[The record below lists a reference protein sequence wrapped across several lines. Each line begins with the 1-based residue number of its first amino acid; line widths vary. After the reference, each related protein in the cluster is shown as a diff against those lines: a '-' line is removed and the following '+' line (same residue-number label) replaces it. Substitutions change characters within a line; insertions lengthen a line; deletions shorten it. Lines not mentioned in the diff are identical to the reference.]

1 MADVPRISV
10 EEVRRK
16 TAAGQ
21 ALLVCAYPDE
31 VKCSR
36 VKLEGSIT
44 VSDLQAR
51 LSSVPRDQEIIF
63 FCA

>member
-10 EEVRRK
+10 EEARRK
-16 TAAGQ
+16 AAAGQ
-21 ALLVCAYPDE
+21 ALLVCAYPDD

-44 VSDLQAR
+44 LADLQAR
-51 LSSVPRDQEIIF
+51 LRSVSRDQELIF